1 MSSEYVS
8 EICGKTEVKID
19 KDFYSKE
26 LITSKE
32 VENLSNDKLIIKKEG
47 LKPILADKFIYFKSE
62 DFSKL
67 VKIPFVI
74 SESLYDNERK
84 YYKLNEEQKRRIGY
98 AYNYL
103 PSEFAIERIE
113 ERIFEMKEI
122 IEKYSKNYSEADD
135 IDKERYEE
143 IMRSYSVNSLALENT
158 KKAFNLFK
166 EMNE

>member
-1 MSSEYVS
+1 MSK
-8 EICGKTEVKID
+8 IFGKTEIKMN
-19 KDFYSKE
+19 KDIYTKD
-26 LITSKE
+26 LITAKE
-32 VENLSNDKLIIKKEG
+32 VESLSNDKLIIKKEG
-47 LKPILADKFIYFKSE
+47 LKPILADKFIYFKSN
-62 DFSKL
+62 DFYEL

-98 AYNYL
+98 IYSYL

-113 ERIFEMKEI
+113 ERIFEMKEN
-122 IEKYSKNYSEADD
+122 IEKYSKNYSETDE

-166 EMNE
+166 EINKIK